1 MKFCVLRE
9 FLLDFSSDDG
19 ALVHG
24 KSDEGA
30 LKLESV
36 SLVLRDF

>member
-1 MKFCVLRE
+1 MNFCVLRE
-9 FLLDFSSDDG
+9 FLRGFQWGGGD
-19 ALVHG
+19 LVREE
-24 KSDEGA
+24 SDEGA